1 MTLGAGRKVT
11 ETNLSSSE
19 WVHRCSVS
27 SLLSVELCF
36 FYFLVIFLVV
46 IADSIRNL
54 CEEKK
59 MLGNLSLV
67 ASALLVKWCHF
78 MNLD

>member
-1 MTLGAGRKVT
+1 MTLGAGGKVT

-19 WVHRCSVS
+19 WVHRCSVKN
-27 SLLSVELCF
+27 SV

-46 IADSIRNL
+46 IADSNQNL

-59 MLGNLSLV
+59 MLRNLSFV
-67 ASALLVKWCHF
+67 ASALLVK
-78 MNLD
+78 